1 MADPLY
7 DATVYCA
14 DWDNV
19 RVIADAS
26 SQLRLPCLR
35 SKTHAEVLAVL
46 KEKTGADLD
55 TGAASYTHNETIVWF
70 EPHNMTSTAGLL
82 VRVYV
87 TDCRCEEIETGDYP
101 MNASALWA
109 ANKRK
114 DPSYTPETRV
124 ILGNIGA
131 HNALGRLG
139 LLETINIFQIAQ
151 GKGQLQPPKQK
162 HRHHHADSELVN
174 SLDRIATLLLRT
186 P

>member
-1 MADPLY
+1 MADPLF

-14 DWDNV
+14 DWENV

-26 SQLRLPCLR
+26 SHLRLPCLR
-35 SKTHAEVLAVL
+35 SKTHAEVLAAL

-55 TGAASYTHNETIVWF
+55 AFYETLVWF
-70 EPHNMTSTAGLL
+70 EPHNMTSTAGLP

-87 TDCRCEEIETGDYP
+87 TDCRCEEIEAGDYP

-109 ANKRK
+109 ANKRR
-114 DPSYTPETRV
+114 DASYTPETRV

-131 HNALGRLG
+131 HNALRRLG
-139 LLETINIFQIAQ
+139 VGHNTENVFQIAQ
-151 GKGQLQPPKQK
+151 GKGQLQPPKTK
-162 HRHHHADSELVN
+162 HHHHHSELVN
-174 SLDRIATLLLRT
+174 SLDRVATLLLRA

>member
-26 SQLRLPCLR
+26 SHLRLPCLR
-35 SKTHAEVLAVL
+35 SKTHAEVLAAL

-55 TGAASYTHNETIVWF
+55 AFYETLVWF
-70 EPHNMTSTAGLL
+70 EPHNMTSTAGLP

-87 TDCRCEEIETGDYP
+87 TDCRCEEIEAGDYP

-109 ANKRK
+109 ANNRR
-114 DPSYTPETRV
+114 DASYTPETRV
-124 ILGNIGA
+124 ILGHIGA
-131 HNALGRLG
+131 HNALHRLG
-139 LLETINIFQIAQ
+139 LLETTNIFQIAQ
-151 GKGQLQPPKQK
+151 GKGQLQPPKTK
-162 HRHHHADSELVN
+162 HHHHHSELVN
-174 SLDRIATLLLRT
+174 SLDRVATLLLRA

>member
-35 SKTHAEVLAVL
+35 SKTHAEMLAVL
-46 KEKTGADLD
+46 KEKTGAELD
-55 TGAASYTHNETIVWF
+55 AFYETLVWF
-70 EPHNMTSTAGLL
+70 EPRSMTAGLP

-87 TDCRCEEIETGDYP
+87 TDCRCEEIEAGDYP

-109 ANKRK
+109 ANKK
-114 DPSYTPETRV
+114 QDPSYTPETRV
-124 ILGNIGA
+124 ILGHIGA
-131 HNALGRLG
+131 HNALHRLG
-139 LLETINIFQIAQ
+139 LLETTNIFQIAP
-151 GKGQLQPPKQK
+151 GKGQLQPPKTK
-162 HRHHHADSELVN
+162 HHHRHEDSELVH
-174 SLDRIATLLLRT
+174 SLDRVATLLLRA